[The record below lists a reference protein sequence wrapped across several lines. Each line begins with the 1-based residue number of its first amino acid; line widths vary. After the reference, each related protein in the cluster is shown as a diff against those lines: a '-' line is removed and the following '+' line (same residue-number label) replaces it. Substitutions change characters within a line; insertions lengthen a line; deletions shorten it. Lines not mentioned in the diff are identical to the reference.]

1 MASCSDSPETRFTM
15 RLRLDPARDIDAA
28 LLRYRSLFWVIA
40 LFSGV
45 INLLTVVPAIYMM
58 QVFDRVMAS
67 RNEMTLLLLT
77 LLALGL
83 FILSSLVEWI
93 RGQVMIKM
101 SVGID
106 LDLGERLFGVAFQK
120 SLKEHNAN
128 PAQVLSDLNA
138 LRQFL
143 TGSALI
149 SLLDLPWMPI
159 FLIVTGLLHPWLG
172 LFTLLG
178 ALILFGLA
186 IWNEHA
192 TRQGLDEA
200 NQISVHSSKY
210 VNSTLQNAE
219 VIQAMGMLGNL
230 QKRWA
235 ALQQRLI
242 GAQTSASDKAA
253 RISTIT
259 RLVRTAWQSLAMGV
273 AMLLILEGQITGGV
287 MMAAGFL
294 ISKAMLPAEQAI
306 SSWKQLDSAKASYKR
321 LCQLLDEFPRKVERM
336 SLPAPTG
343 AVRIERLVVNPPNSK
358 RPAVNGIDLALNK
371 GEVLA
376 VIGPSASGKSSLARA
391 MVGVWAPAYGSV
403 RLDGAEI
410 GQWDAEVL
418 GPHLGYLPQD
428 IELFDGTVAENIAR
442 FGQADSAR
450 VIEAATLAGIH
461 DMILRFPQGYDTPL
475 GPGGLGLSGGQKQRI
490 GLARALYGKPALVVL
505 DEPNSNLDDAGEAA
519 LVAAIDALRKHG
531 STVVLVTHRPNVLAV
546 VDKLLVLQDGTQK
559 MFGPRD
565 QVLKALFPPAT
576 PASASPSAQ
585 TS

>member
-1 MASCSDSPETRFTM
+1 M
-15 RLRLDPARDIDAA
+15 RLSLDPARDIDAA
-28 LLRYRSLFWVIA
+28 LLRYRSLFWVIT

-67 RNEMTLLLLT
+67 RNETTLLVLT
-77 LLALGL
+77 VLALGL
-83 FILSSLVEWI
+83 FVLSSVVEWI

-106 LDLGERLFGVAFQK
+106 LDLGERLFGAAFQK

-128 PAQVLSDLNA
+128 PAQVMSDLNA

-143 TGSALI
+143 TGPSLI
-149 SLLDLPWMPI
+149 ALLDLPWMPI
-159 FLIVTGLLHPWLG
+159 FLIVTALLHPWLG
-172 LFTLLG
+172 LFTLIG
-178 ALILFGLA
+178 ALILFALA
-186 IWNEHA
+186 IWNENA
-192 TRQGLDEA
+192 TREGLEEA
-200 NQISVHSSKY
+200 NQISVHSANY

-219 VIQAMGMLGNL
+219 VIQAMGMLGSL
-230 QKRWA
+230 QKRWST
-235 ALQQRLI
+235 LQKRLI
-242 GAQTSASDKAA
+242 SAQTTASDKAA
-253 RISTIT
+253 HISTIT
-259 RLVRTAWQSLAMGV
+259 RLVRTAWQSLAMGL
-273 AMLLILEGQITGGV
+273 AMLLILEGQITAGV

-306 SSWKQLDSAKASYKR
+306 GSWKQFDNAKASYKR
-321 LCQLLDEFPRKVERM
+321 LCLLLEEFPRKPERM
-336 SLPAPTG
+336 NLPNPSG
-343 AVRIERLVVNPPNSK
+343 AIRIERLVIVPPGGK
-358 RPAVNGIDLALNK
+358 RPALNGIDMQLNK

-376 VIGPSASGKSSLARA
+376 IIGPSASGKSSLARA
-391 MVGVWAPAYGSV
+391 MVGVWAPSHGSI

-410 GQWDAEVL
+410 GQWDPEAL
-418 GPHLGYLPQD
+418 GPHIGYLPQD
-428 IELFDGTVAENIAR
+428 IELFDGTVAENISR
-442 FGQADSAR
+442 FGATDSTR

-461 DMILRFPQGYDTPL
+461 QMVLRFPQGYDTPL

-490 GLARALYGKPALVVL
+490 ALARALYGNPALLVL

-546 VDKLLVLQDGTQK
+546 VDKLMVLQDGTQK

-565 QVLKALFPPAT
+565 QVLKALLPSPPPAA
-576 PASASPSAQ
+576 PATSHQAS
-585 TS
+585 

>member
-1 MASCSDSPETRFTM
+1 M
-15 RLRLDPARDIDAA
+15 RLRLDPTRDIDAA

-83 FILSSLVEWI
+83 FLLSSLVEWI

-128 PAQVLSDLNA
+128 PAQVLSDLNM

-149 SLLDLPWMPI
+149 ALLDLPWMPI

-178 ALILFGLA
+178 ALILFCLA

-192 TRQGLDEA
+192 TRKGLDEA

-235 ALQQRLI
+235 GMQQRLI
-242 GAQTSASDKAA
+242 GAQTSASDQAA

-306 SSWKQLDSAKASYKR
+306 SSWKQLDNAKASYRR
-321 LCQLLDEFPRKVERM
+321 LCQLLEEFPRKVERM

-343 AVRIERLVVNPPNSK
+343 AIRIERLVVTPPGSK
-358 RPAVNGIDLALNK
+358 RPAANGIDIALHK

-391 MVGVWAPAYGSV
+391 IVGVWPPSYGSV

-410 GQWDAEVL
+410 GQWPSEDL
-418 GPHLGYLPQD
+418 GPHIGYLPQD
-428 IELFDGTVAENIAR
+428 IELFDGTVAENISR
-442 FGQADSAR
+442 FGEADSTKI
-450 VIEAATLAGIH
+450 IEAATLAGIH
-461 DMILRFPQGYDTPL
+461 EMVLRFPQGYDTPL

-490 GLARALYGKPALVVL
+490 ALARALYGKPALVVL
-505 DEPNSNLDDAGEAA
+505 DEPNSNLDDAGESA

-531 STVVLVTHRPNVLAV
+531 STVILVTHRPSVLAV

-565 QVLKALFPPAT
+565 QVLKALLPPN
-576 PASASPSAQ
+576 SQPSAAPSTQ

>member
-1 MASCSDSPETRFTM
+1 M
-15 RLRLDPARDIDAA
+15 RLSLDPTRDIDAA
-28 LLRYRSLFWVIA
+28 LLRYRSLFWVIT

-67 RNEMTLLLLT
+67 RNETTLLVLT
-77 LLALGL
+77 VLALGL
-83 FILSSLVEWI
+83 FMLSSLVEWI

-101 SVGID
+101 SIGID
-106 LDLGERLFGVAFQK
+106 LDLGERLFGAAFQK

-128 PAQVLSDLNA
+128 PAQVMSDLNA

-143 TGSALI
+143 TGPSLI
-149 SLLDLPWMPI
+149 ALLDLPWMPI
-159 FLIVTGLLHPWLG
+159 FLIVTALLHPWLG
-172 LFTLLG
+172 LFTLIG
-178 ALILFGLA
+178 AMILFALA
-186 IWNEHA
+186 IWNENA
-192 TRQGLDEA
+192 TREGLEEA
-200 NQISVHSSKY
+200 NQIAVHSSTY

-219 VIQAMGMLGNL
+219 VIQAMGMLGSLRKRWSTL
-230 QKRWA
+230 QKR
-235 ALQQRLI
+235 LI
-242 GAQTSASDKAA
+242 SAQSIASDKAA

-259 RLVRTAWQSLAMGV
+259 RLVRTAWQSLAMGL
-273 AMLLILEGQITGGV
+273 AMLLILEGQITAGV

-306 SSWKQLDSAKASYKR
+306 GSWKQLDNAKASYKR
-321 LCQLLDEFPRKVERM
+321 LCLLLEEFPRKTERM
-336 SLPAPTG
+336 NLPNPSG
-343 AVRIERLVVNPPNSK
+343 AIRIERLVVVPPGAK
-358 RPAVNGIDLALNK
+358 RPALNGIDMQLNK

-376 VIGPSASGKSSLARA
+376 IIGPSASGKSSLARA
-391 MVGVWAPAYGSV
+391 MVGVWAPSHGSV

-410 GQWDAEVL
+410 GQWDPEEL
-418 GPHLGYLPQD
+418 GPHIGYLPQD
-428 IELFDGTVAENIAR
+428 IELFDGTVAENISR
-442 FGQADSAR
+442 FGATDSTK

-461 DMILRFPQGYDTPL
+461 QMVLRFPQGYDTPL

-490 GLARALYGKPALVVL
+490 ALARALFGNPALLVL

-546 VDKLLVLQDGTQK
+546 VDKLMVLQDGTQK

-565 QVLKALFPPAT
+565 QVLKALLPSPPPAEPST
-576 PASASPSAQ
+576 SHQAS
-585 TS
+585 

>member
-1 MASCSDSPETRFTM
+1 M
-15 RLRLDPARDIDAA
+15 RLRLDPRRDIDAA
-28 LLRYRSLFWVIA
+28 LLRYRNLFWVIA

-45 INLLTVVPAIYMM
+45 INLLTVVPALYMM

-67 RNEMTLLLLT
+67 RNETTLLLLT
-77 LLALGL
+77 VLALGL
-83 FILSSLVEWI
+83 FLLSALVEWV

-149 SLLDLPWMPI
+149 ALLDLPWMPI
-159 FLIVTGLLHPWLG
+159 FLIVTGMLHPWLG

-178 ALILFGLA
+178 ALILFALA
-186 IWNEHA
+186 LWNEQA
-192 TRQGLDEA
+192 TRKGMGEA
-200 NQISVHSSKY
+200 NQISVNSAKY

-219 VIQAMGMLGNL
+219 VIQAMGMLRNL
-230 QKRWA
+230 QRRWA
-235 ALQQRLI
+235 AMQHRLI
-242 GAQTSASDKAA
+242 GAQTTASDKAA
-253 RISTIT
+253 KISTIT
-259 RLVRTAWQSLAMGV
+259 RLVRTAWQSLAMGL
-273 AMLLILEGQITGGV
+273 AMLLILDGQISGGV

-306 SSWKQLDSAKASYKR
+306 SSWRQLDGAKASYNR
-321 LCQLLDEFPRKVERM
+321 LCQLLEEFPQQTERM
-336 SLPAPTG
+336 SLPTPTG
-343 AVRIERLVVNPPNSK
+343 AIRIERLMVTPPGSK

-371 GEVLA
+371 AEVLA
-376 VIGPSASGKSSLARA
+376 VIGPSASGKSTLARA
-391 MVGVWAPAYGSV
+391 MVGVWPASHGSV

-410 GQWDAEVL
+410 NQWDSEAL

-442 FGQADSAR
+442 FGEVDSDQ

-461 DMILRFPQGYDTPL
+461 QMVLRFPQGYDTQL

-490 GLARALYGKPALVVL
+490 GLARALYGKPALIVL
-505 DEPNSNLDDAGEAA
+505 DEPNSNLDDAGESA

-546 VDKLLVLQDGTQK
+546 VDKLLVLQEGTQK

-565 QVLKALFPPAT
+565 QVLKALL
-576 PASASPSAQ
+576 PASATSSATAQ

>member
-1 MASCSDSPETRFTM
+1 M
-15 RLRLDPARDIDAA
+15 RLRLDPSRDIDAA

-83 FILSSLVEWI
+83 FLLSSLVEWI

-128 PAQVLSDLNA
+128 PAQVLSDLNV

-149 SLLDLPWMPI
+149 ALLDLPWMPI

-192 TRQGLDEA
+192 TRKGLDEA

-230 QKRWA
+230 QKRWSG
-235 ALQQRLI
+235 LQQRLI

-306 SSWKQLDSAKASYKR
+306 SSWKQLDSAKASYRR
-321 LCQLLDEFPRKVERM
+321 LCQLLEEFPRQVERM

-343 AVRIERLVVNPPNSK
+343 AIRIERLVVTPPGSK
-358 RPAVNGIDLALNK
+358 RPAVNGIDLALAK

-391 MVGVWAPAYGSV
+391 MVGVWPPGYGSV
-403 RLDGAEI
+403 RLDGAEV
-410 GQWDAEVL
+410 GQWSSEAL
-418 GPHLGYLPQD
+418 GPHIGYLPQD

-442 FGQADSAR
+442 FGDTDSNK
-450 VIEAATLAGIH
+450 VIDAATLAGIH
-461 DMILRFPQGYDTPL
+461 QMILRFPQGYDTPL

-531 STVVLVTHRPNVLAV
+531 STVVLVTHRPSVLAV
-546 VDKLLVLQDGTQK
+546 VDKLLVLQEGTQK

-565 QVLKALFPPAT
+565 QVLKALLPANA
-576 PASASPSAQ
+576 PASANPSAQ

>member
-1 MASCSDSPETRFTM
+1 M
-15 RLRLDPARDIDAA
+15 RLRLDPRRDIDAA
-28 LLRYRSLFWVIA
+28 LLRYRNLFWVIA

-45 INLLTVVPAIYMM
+45 INLLTVVPALYMM

-67 RNEMTLLLLT
+67 RNETTLLLLT
-77 LLALGL
+77 VLALGL
-83 FILSSLVEWI
+83 FLLSALVEWV

-149 SLLDLPWMPI
+149 ALLDLPWMPI
-159 FLIVTGLLHPWLG
+159 FLIVTGMLHPWLG

-178 ALILFGLA
+178 ALILFALA
-186 IWNEHA
+186 LWNEQA
-192 TRQGLDEA
+192 TRKGMDEA
-200 NQISVHSSKY
+200 NQISVNSAKY

-219 VIQAMGMLGNL
+219 VIQAMGMLSNL
-230 QKRWA
+230 QRRWA
-235 ALQQRLI
+235 AMQQRLI
-242 GAQTSASDKAA
+242 GAQTTASDKAA
-253 RISTIT
+253 KISTIT
-259 RLVRTAWQSLAMGV
+259 RLVRTAWQSLAMGL
-273 AMLLILEGQITGGV
+273 AMLLILDGQISGGV

-306 SSWKQLDSAKASYKR
+306 GSWRQLDGAKASYRR
-321 LCQLLDEFPRKVERM
+321 LCQLLEEFPRQADRM
-336 SLPAPTG
+336 SLPTPTG
-343 AVRIERLVVNPPNSK
+343 TIRIERLMVTPPGSK
-358 RPAVNGIDLALNK
+358 RPAVNGIDLTLNK
-371 GEVLA
+371 AEVLA
-376 VIGPSASGKSSLARA
+376 VIGPSASGKSTLARA
-391 MVGVWAPAYGSV
+391 MVGVWPASHGSV

-410 GQWDAEVL
+410 SQWDSEAL

-442 FGQADSAR
+442 FGEVDSNQ

-461 DMILRFPQGYDTPL
+461 QMVLRFPQGYDTPL

-490 GLARALYGKPALVVL
+490 GLARALYGKPALIVL
-505 DEPNSNLDDAGEAA
+505 DEPNSNLDDAGESA

-546 VDKLLVLQDGTQK
+546 VDKLLVLQEGMQK

-565 QVLKALFPPAT
+565 QVLKALL
-576 PASASPSAQ
+576 PASATSSANAQ

>member
-1 MASCSDSPETRFTM
+1 M
-15 RLRLDPARDIDAA
+15 RLRLDPRRDIDAA
-28 LLRYRSLFWVIA
+28 LLRYRNLFWVIA

-45 INLLTVVPAIYMM
+45 INLLTVVPALYMM

-67 RNEMTLLLLT
+67 RNETTLLLLT
-77 LLALGL
+77 VLALGL
-83 FILSSLVEWI
+83 FLLSALVEWV

-149 SLLDLPWMPI
+149 ALLDLPWMPI
-159 FLIVTGLLHPWLG
+159 FLIVTGMLHPWLG

-178 ALILFGLA
+178 ALILFALA
-186 IWNEHA
+186 LWNEQA
-192 TRQGLDEA
+192 TRKGMDEA
-200 NQISVHSSKY
+200 NQISVNSAKY

-219 VIQAMGMLGNL
+219 VIQAMGMLSNL
-230 QKRWA
+230 QRRWA
-235 ALQQRLI
+235 AMQQRLI
-242 GAQTSASDKAA
+242 GAQTTASDKAA
-253 RISTIT
+253 KISTIT
-259 RLVRTAWQSLAMGV
+259 RLVRTAWQSLAMGL
-273 AMLLILEGQITGGV
+273 AMLLILDGQISGGV

-306 SSWKQLDSAKASYKR
+306 GSWRQLDGAKASYRR
-321 LCQLLDEFPRKVERM
+321 LCQLLEEFPRQADRM
-336 SLPAPTG
+336 SLPTPTG
-343 AVRIERLVVNPPNSK
+343 TIRIERLMVTPPGSK
-358 RPAVNGIDLALNK
+358 RPAVNGIDLTLNK
-371 GEVLA
+371 AEVLA
-376 VIGPSASGKSSLARA
+376 VIGPSASGKSTLARA
-391 MVGVWAPAYGSV
+391 MVGVWPASHGSV

-410 GQWDAEVL
+410 GQWDSEAL

-442 FGQADSAR
+442 FGEVDSNQ

-461 DMILRFPQGYDTPL
+461 QMVLRFPQGYDTPL

-490 GLARALYGKPALVVL
+490 GLARALYGKPALIVL
-505 DEPNSNLDDAGEAA
+505 DEPNSNLDDAGESA

-546 VDKLLVLQDGTQK
+546 VDKLLVLQEGTQK

-565 QVLKALFPPAT
+565 QVLKALL
-576 PASASPSAQ
+576 PASATSSANAQ

>member
-1 MASCSDSPETRFTM
+1 M
-15 RLRLDPARDIDAA
+15 RLSLDPARDIDAA
-28 LLRYRSLFWVIA
+28 LLRYRSLFWVIT

-67 RNEMTLLLLT
+67 RNETTLLVLT
-77 LLALGL
+77 VLALGL
-83 FILSSLVEWI
+83 FVLSSVVEWI

-106 LDLGERLFGVAFQK
+106 LDLGERLFGAAFQK

-128 PAQVLSDLNA
+128 PAQVMSDLNA

-143 TGSALI
+143 TGPSLI
-149 SLLDLPWMPI
+149 ALLDLPWMPI
-159 FLIVTGLLHPWLG
+159 FLIVTALLHPWLG
-172 LFTLLG
+172 LFTLIG
-178 ALILFGLA
+178 ALILFALA
-186 IWNEHA
+186 IWNENA
-192 TRQGLDEA
+192 TREGLEEA
-200 NQISVHSSKY
+200 NQISVHSANY

-219 VIQAMGMLGNL
+219 VIQAMGMLGSL
-230 QKRWA
+230 QKRWST
-235 ALQQRLI
+235 LQKRLI
-242 GAQTSASDKAA
+242 SAQTTASDKAA
-253 RISTIT
+253 HISTIT
-259 RLVRTAWQSLAMGV
+259 RLVRTAWQSLAMGL
-273 AMLLILEGQITGGV
+273 AMLLILEGQITAGV

-306 SSWKQLDSAKASYKR
+306 GSWKQFDNAKASYKR
-321 LCQLLDEFPRKVERM
+321 LCLLLEEFPRKPERM
-336 SLPAPTG
+336 NLPNPSG
-343 AVRIERLVVNPPNSK
+343 AIRIERLVIVPPGGK
-358 RPAVNGIDLALNK
+358 RPALNGIDMQLNK

-376 VIGPSASGKSSLARA
+376 IIGPSASGKSSLARA
-391 MVGVWAPAYGSV
+391 MVGVWAPSHGSI

-410 GQWDAEVL
+410 GQWDPEAL
-418 GPHLGYLPQD
+418 GPHIGYLPQD
-428 IELFDGTVAENIAR
+428 IELFDGTVAENISR
-442 FGQADSAR
+442 FGATDSTR

-461 DMILRFPQGYDTPL
+461 QMVLRFPQGYDTPL

-490 GLARALYGKPALVVL
+490 ALARALYGNPALLVL

-546 VDKLLVLQDGTQK
+546 VDKLMVLQDGTQK

-565 QVLKALFPPAT
+565 QVLKALLPSPPPAA
-576 PASASPSAQ
+576 PANSHQAS
-585 TS
+585 

>member
-1 MASCSDSPETRFTM
+1 M
-15 RLRLDPARDIDAA
+15 RLRLDPRRDIDAA

-67 RNEMTLLLLT
+67 RNETTLLLLT

-83 FILSSLVEWI
+83 FLLSSLVEWI

-128 PAQVLSDLNA
+128 PAQVLSDLNV

-149 SLLDLPWMPI
+149 ALLDLPWMPI

-192 TRQGLDEA
+192 TRKGLDEA
-200 NQISVHSSKY
+200 NQISVQSSKY

-235 ALQQRLI
+235 GMQRRLI

-306 SSWKQLDSAKASYKR
+306 SSWKQLDSAKASYRR
-321 LCQLLDEFPRKVERM
+321 LCQLLEEFPRQVERM

-343 AVRIERLVVNPPNSK
+343 AIRIERLVVNPPGSK
-358 RPAVNGIDLALNK
+358 RPAVNSVDLALAK

-391 MVGVWAPAYGSV
+391 MVGVWPPSYGSV

-410 GQWDAEVL
+410 GQWPSDAL
-418 GPHLGYLPQD
+418 GPHIGYLPQD

-442 FGQADSAR
+442 FGETDSAAI
-450 VIEAATLAGIH
+450 IEAATLAGIH
-461 DMILRFPQGYDTPL
+461 QMILRFPQGYDTPL

-490 GLARALYGKPALVVL
+490 GLARALYGKPSLIVL

-519 LVAAIDALRKHG
+519 LVAAVDALRKHG
-531 STVVLVTHRPNVLAV
+531 STVVLVTHRPNVLAA

-565 QVLKALFPPAT
+565 QVLKALL
-576 PASASPSAQ
+576 PASAPAGTNPSAR

>member
-1 MASCSDSPETRFTM
+1 M
-15 RLRLDPARDIDAA
+15 RLRLDPTRDIDAA

-83 FILSSLVEWI
+83 FLLSSLVEWI

-128 PAQVLSDLNA
+128 PAQVLSDLNVI
-138 LRQFL
+138 RQFL
-143 TGSALI
+143 TGSSLI
-149 SLLDLPWMPI
+149 ALLDLPWMPI

-186 IWNEHA
+186 MWNEHA
-192 TRQGLDEA
+192 TRKGLAEA
-200 NQISVHSSKY
+200 NQISVMSAKY

-230 QKRWA
+230 QRRWA
-235 ALQQRLI
+235 AMQQRLI
-242 GAQTSASDKAA
+242 GAQSSASDKAA
-253 RISTIT
+253 QISAVT
-259 RLVRTAWQSLAMGV
+259 RLVRTAWQSLAMGL
-273 AMLLILEGQITGGV
+273 AMLLILDGKISGGV

-294 ISKAMLPAEQAI
+294 ISKAMQPAEQAI
-306 SSWKQLDSAKASYKR
+306 SSWKQLDSAKASYQR
-321 LCQLLDEFPRKVERM
+321 LCQLLDEFPRKIQRM
-336 SLPAPTG
+336 PLPAPTG
-343 AVRIERLVVNPPNSK
+343 AVRIERLVVNPPGSK
-358 RPAVNGIDLALNK
+358 RPAINGIDLALNK
-371 GEVLA
+371 GDVLA
-376 VIGPSASGKSSLARA
+376 IIGPSASGKSSLARA
-391 MVGVWAPAYGSV
+391 MVGVWPPSYGSV
-403 RLDGAEI
+403 RFDGADVS
-410 GQWDAEVL
+410 QWDAEHL
-418 GPHLGYLPQD
+418 GQHIGYLPQD

-442 FGQADSAR
+442 FGETDSTK

-461 DMILRFPQGYDTPL
+461 QMVLRFPQGYDTPL
-475 GPGGLGLSGGQKQRI
+475 GPGGMGLSGGQKQRI
-490 GLARALYGKPALVVL
+490 ALARALYDKPALIVL

-519 LVAAIDALRKHG
+519 LLAAISALRDHG
-531 STVVLVTHRPNVLAV
+531 SSVVLVTHRPNVLAA

-559 MFGPRD
+559 LFGPRD
-565 QVLKALFPPAT
+565 QVLKALL
-576 PASASPSAQ
+576 PASAQPSATPSTQ

>member
-1 MASCSDSPETRFTM
+1 M
-15 RLRLDPARDIDAA
+15 RLRLDPTRDIDAA

-45 INLLTVVPAIYMM
+45 INLMTVVPAIYMM

-67 RNEMTLLLLT
+67 RNETTLLLLT
-77 LLALGL
+77 ILALGL
-83 FILSSLVEWI
+83 FLLSSLVEWI

-101 SVGID
+101 SAGID
-106 LDLGERLFGVAFQK
+106 ADLGERLFGVAFQK

-186 IWNEHA
+186 MWNEHA
-192 TRQGLDEA
+192 TRKGLDEA
-200 NQISVHSSKY
+200 NQISVYSAKY

-235 ALQQRLI
+235 AMQQRLI
-242 GAQTSASDKAA
+242 GAQSSASDKAA
-253 RISTIT
+253 GISTIT
-259 RLVRTAWQSLAMGV
+259 RLVRTAWQSLAMGL
-273 AMLLILEGQITGGV
+273 AMLLILDGQISGGV

-306 SSWKQLDSAKASYKR
+306 SSWKQLDNAKASYKR
-321 LCQLLDEFPRKVERM
+321 LCLLLDEFPRQLERM
-336 SLPAPTG
+336 PLPDPTG
-343 AVRIERLVVNPPNSK
+343 AIRIERLVVTPPGSK
-358 RPAVNGIDLALNK
+358 RPAVNGVDLALAK

-391 MVGVWAPAYGSV
+391 MVGVWPPSYGSV

-410 GQWDAEVL
+410 GQWASEAL
-418 GPHLGYLPQD
+418 GPHIGYLPQD

-442 FGQADSAR
+442 FGETDSGKI
-450 VIEAATLAGIH
+450 IEAATLAGIH
-461 DMILRFPQGYDTPL
+461 QMVLNFPKGYDTPL

-565 QVLKALFPPAT
+565 QVLKALFPGSA
-576 PASASPSAQ
+576 PASATPSPQQS
-585 TS
+585 

>member
-1 MASCSDSPETRFTM
+1 M
-15 RLRLDPARDIDAA
+15 RLSLDPARDIDAA
-28 LLRYRSLFWVIA
+28 LLRYRSLFWVIT

-67 RNEMTLLLLT
+67 RNETTLLVLT
-77 LLALGL
+77 VLALGL
-83 FILSSLVEWI
+83 FVLSSVVEWI

-106 LDLGERLFGVAFQK
+106 LDLGERLFGAAFQK

-128 PAQVLSDLNA
+128 PAQVMSDLNA

-143 TGSALI
+143 TGPSLI
-149 SLLDLPWMPI
+149 ALLDLPWMPI
-159 FLIVTGLLHPWLG
+159 FLIVTALLHPWLG
-172 LFTLLG
+172 LFTLIG
-178 ALILFGLA
+178 ALILFALA
-186 IWNEHA
+186 IWNENA
-192 TRQGLDEA
+192 TREGLEEA
-200 NQISVHSSKY
+200 NQISVHSANY

-219 VIQAMGMLGNL
+219 VIQAMGMLGSL
-230 QKRWA
+230 QKRWST
-235 ALQQRLI
+235 LQKRLI
-242 GAQTSASDKAA
+242 SAQTTASDKAA
-253 RISTIT
+253 HISTIT
-259 RLVRTAWQSLAMGV
+259 RLVRTAWQSLAMGL
-273 AMLLILEGQITGGV
+273 AMLLILEGQITAGV

-306 SSWKQLDSAKASYKR
+306 GSWKQFDNAKASYKR
-321 LCQLLDEFPRKVERM
+321 LCLLLEEFPRKPERM
-336 SLPAPTG
+336 NLPNPSG
-343 AVRIERLVVNPPNSK
+343 AIRIERLVIVPPGGK
-358 RPAVNGIDLALNK
+358 RPALNGIDMQLNK

-376 VIGPSASGKSSLARA
+376 IIGPSASGKSSLARA
-391 MVGVWAPAYGSV
+391 MVGVWAPSHGSI

-410 GQWDAEVL
+410 GQWDPEAL
-418 GPHLGYLPQD
+418 GPHIGYLPQD
-428 IELFDGTVAENIAR
+428 IELFDGTVAENISR
-442 FGQADSAR
+442 FGATDSTR

-461 DMILRFPQGYDTPL
+461 QMVLRFPQGYDTPL

-490 GLARALYGKPALVVL
+490 ALARALYGNPALLVL

-546 VDKLLVLQDGTQK
+546 VDKLMVLQDGTQK

-565 QVLKALFPPAT
+565 QVLKALLPSPPPAE
-576 PASASPSAQ
+576 PATSHQAS
-585 TS
+585 

>member
-1 MASCSDSPETRFTM
+1 M
-15 RLRLDPARDIDAA
+15 RLSLDPARDIDAA
-28 LLRYRSLFWVIA
+28 LLRYRSLFWVIT

-67 RNEMTLLLLT
+67 RNETTLLVLT
-77 LLALGL
+77 VLALGL
-83 FILSSLVEWI
+83 FVLSSVVEWI

-106 LDLGERLFGVAFQK
+106 LDLGERLFGAAFQK

-128 PAQVLSDLNA
+128 PAQVMSDLNA

-143 TGSALI
+143 TGPSLI
-149 SLLDLPWMPI
+149 ALLDLPWMPI
-159 FLIVTGLLHPWLG
+159 FLIVTALLHPWLG
-172 LFTLLG
+172 LFTLIG
-178 ALILFGLA
+178 ALILFALA
-186 IWNEHA
+186 IWNENA
-192 TRQGLDEA
+192 TREGLEEA
-200 NQISVHSSKY
+200 NQISVHSANY

-219 VIQAMGMLGNL
+219 VIQAMGMLGRL
-230 QKRWA
+230 QKRWST
-235 ALQQRLI
+235 LQKRLI
-242 GAQTSASDKAA
+242 SAQTTASDKAA
-253 RISTIT
+253 HISTIT
-259 RLVRTAWQSLAMGV
+259 RLVRTAWQSLAMGL
-273 AMLLILEGQITGGV
+273 AMLLILEGQITAGV

-306 SSWKQLDSAKASYKR
+306 GSWKQFDNAKASYKR
-321 LCQLLDEFPRKVERM
+321 LCLLLEEFPRKPERM
-336 SLPAPTG
+336 NLPNPSG
-343 AVRIERLVVNPPNSK
+343 AVRIERLVIVPPGGK
-358 RPAVNGIDLALNK
+358 RPALNGIDMQLNK

-376 VIGPSASGKSSLARA
+376 IIGPSASGKSSLARA
-391 MVGVWAPAYGSV
+391 MVGVWAPSHGSV

-410 GQWDAEVL
+410 GQWDPEAL
-418 GPHLGYLPQD
+418 GPHIGYLPQD
-428 IELFDGTVAENIAR
+428 IELFDGTVAENISR
-442 FGQADSAR
+442 FGATDSTR

-461 DMILRFPQGYDTPL
+461 QMVLRFPQGYDTPL

-490 GLARALYGKPALVVL
+490 ALARALYGNPALLVL

-546 VDKLLVLQDGTQK
+546 VDKLMVLQDGTQK

-565 QVLKALFPPAT
+565 QVLKALLPSPPPAAT
-576 PASASPSAQ
+576 ATSHQAS
-585 TS
+585 

>member
-1 MASCSDSPETRFTM
+1 M
-15 RLRLDPARDIDAA
+15 RLSLDPARDIDAA
-28 LLRYRSLFWVIA
+28 LLRYRSLFWVIT

-67 RNEMTLLLLT
+67 RNETTLLVLT
-77 LLALGL
+77 VLALGL
-83 FILSSLVEWI
+83 FVLSSVVEWI

-106 LDLGERLFGVAFQK
+106 LDLGERLFGAAFQK

-128 PAQVLSDLNA
+128 PAQVMSDLNA

-143 TGSALI
+143 TGPSLI
-149 SLLDLPWMPI
+149 ALLDLPWMPI
-159 FLIVTGLLHPWLG
+159 FLIVTALLHPWLG
-172 LFTLLG
+172 LFTLIG
-178 ALILFGLA
+178 ALILFALA
-186 IWNEHA
+186 IWNENA
-192 TRQGLDEA
+192 TREGLEEA
-200 NQISVHSSKY
+200 NQISVHSANY

-219 VIQAMGMLGNL
+219 VIQAMGMLGSL
-230 QKRWA
+230 QKRWST
-235 ALQQRLI
+235 LQKRLI
-242 GAQTSASDKAA
+242 SAQTTASDKAA
-253 RISTIT
+253 HISTIT
-259 RLVRTAWQSLAMGV
+259 RLVRTAWQSLAMGL
-273 AMLLILEGQITGGV
+273 AMLLILEGQITAGV

-306 SSWKQLDSAKASYKR
+306 GSWKQFDNAKASYKR
-321 LCQLLDEFPRKVERM
+321 LCLLLEEFPRKPERM
-336 SLPAPTG
+336 NLPNPSG
-343 AVRIERLVVNPPNSK
+343 ALRIERLVIVPPGGK
-358 RPAVNGIDLALNK
+358 RPALNGIDMQLNK

-376 VIGPSASGKSSLARA
+376 IIGPSASGKSSLARA
-391 MVGVWAPAYGSV
+391 MVGVWAPSHGSI

-410 GQWDAEVL
+410 GQWDPEAL
-418 GPHLGYLPQD
+418 GPHIGYLPQD
-428 IELFDGTVAENIAR
+428 IELFDGTVAENISR
-442 FGQADSAR
+442 FGATDSTR

-461 DMILRFPQGYDTPL
+461 QMVLRFPQGYDTPL

-490 GLARALYGKPALVVL
+490 ALARALYGNPALLVL

-546 VDKLLVLQDGTQK
+546 VDKLMVLQDGTQK

-565 QVLKALFPPAT
+565 QVLKALLPSPPPAA
-576 PASASPSAQ
+576 PATSHQAS
-585 TS
+585 

>member
-1 MASCSDSPETRFTM
+1 M
-15 RLRLDPARDIDAA
+15 RLRFDPTRDIDAA

-45 INLLTVVPAIYMM
+45 INLLTIVPAIYMM

-67 RNEMTLLLLT
+67 RNETTLLLLT

-83 FILSSLVEWI
+83 FMLSSLVEWI

-128 PAQVLSDLNA
+128 PAQVLGDLTA

-143 TGSALI
+143 TGSAVI

-186 IWNEHA
+186 WWNEHA
-192 TRQGLDEA
+192 TRKGLTEA
-200 NQISVHSSKY
+200 NQISVMSAKY

-219 VIQAMGMLGNL
+219 VIKAMGMLGNL

-235 ALQQRLI
+235 GMQQRLI
-242 GAQTSASDKAA
+242 GAQSSASDKAA
-253 RISTIT
+253 QISTVT
-259 RLVRTAWQSLAMGV
+259 RLVRTAWQSLAMGL
-273 AMLLILEGQITGGV
+273 AMLLILDGQISGGV

-306 SSWKQLDSAKASYKR
+306 SSWKQLDGAKASYDR
-321 LCQLLDEFPRKVERM
+321 LCQLLEEFPKQVERM
-336 SLPAPTG
+336 ALPAPSG
-343 AVRIERLVVNPPNSK
+343 AIRIERLVVTPPGSQ
-358 RPAVNGIDLALNK
+358 RPSVNGIDLVLSK

-391 MVGVWAPAYGSV
+391 MVGVWVPSHGAV

-410 GQWDAEVL
+410 GQWSSEAL
-418 GPHLGYLPQD
+418 GPHIGYLPQD
-428 IELFDGTVAENIAR
+428 IELFDGSVAENIAR
-442 FGQADSAR
+442 FGEMEAGQ
-450 VIEAATLAGIH
+450 VIEAATMAGIH
-461 DMILRFPQGYDTPL
+461 QMILRFPNGYDTQL

-490 GLARALYGKPALVVL
+490 ALARALYGKPALIVL

-519 LVAAIDALRKHG
+519 LVSAIDALRSNG
-531 STVVLVTHRPNVLAV
+531 STVVLITHRPNVLAV

-559 MFGPRD
+559 LFGPRD
-565 QVLKALFPPAT
+565 QVLKALLPA
-576 PASASPSAQ
+576 AANAQAAAAAHSSSP

>member
-1 MASCSDSPETRFTM
+1 M
-15 RLRLDPARDIDAA
+15 RLSLDPARDIDAA
-28 LLRYRSLFWVIA
+28 LLRYRSLFWVIT

-67 RNEMTLLLLT
+67 RNETTLLVLT
-77 LLALGL
+77 VLALGL
-83 FILSSLVEWI
+83 FVLSSVVEWI

-106 LDLGERLFGVAFQK
+106 LDLGERLFGAAFQK

-128 PAQVLSDLNA
+128 PAQVMSDLNA

-143 TGSALI
+143 TGPSLI
-149 SLLDLPWMPI
+149 ALLDLPWMPI
-159 FLIVTGLLHPWLG
+159 FLIVTALLHPWLG
-172 LFTLLG
+172 LFTLIG
-178 ALILFGLA
+178 ALILFALA
-186 IWNEHA
+186 IWNENA
-192 TRQGLDEA
+192 TREGLEEA
-200 NQISVHSSKY
+200 NQISVHSANY

-219 VIQAMGMLGNL
+219 VIQAMGMLGSL
-230 QKRWA
+230 QKRWST
-235 ALQQRLI
+235 LQKRLI
-242 GAQTSASDKAA
+242 SAQTTASDKAA
-253 RISTIT
+253 HISTIT
-259 RLVRTAWQSLAMGV
+259 RLVRTAWQSLAMGL
-273 AMLLILEGQITGGV
+273 AMLLILEGQITAGV

-306 SSWKQLDSAKASYKR
+306 GSWKQFDNAKASYKR
-321 LCQLLDEFPRKVERM
+321 LCLLLEEFPRKPERM
-336 SLPAPTG
+336 NLPNPSG
-343 AVRIERLVVNPPNSK
+343 AIRIERLVIVPPGGK
-358 RPAVNGIDLALNK
+358 RPALNGIDMQLNK

-376 VIGPSASGKSSLARA
+376 IIGPSASGKSSLARA
-391 MVGVWAPAYGSV
+391 MVGVWAPSHGSV

-410 GQWDAEVL
+410 GQWDPEAL
-418 GPHLGYLPQD
+418 GPHIGYLPQD
-428 IELFDGTVAENIAR
+428 IELFDGTVAENISR
-442 FGQADSAR
+442 FGATDSTR

-461 DMILRFPQGYDTPL
+461 QMVLRFPQGYDTPL

-490 GLARALYGKPALVVL
+490 ALARALYGNPALLVL

-546 VDKLLVLQDGTQK
+546 VDKLMVLQDGTQK

-565 QVLKALFPPAT
+565 QVLKALLPSPPPAA
-576 PASASPSAQ
+576 PATSHQAS
-585 TS
+585 

>member
-1 MASCSDSPETRFTM
+1 M
-15 RLRLDPARDIDAA
+15 RLRLDPTRDIDAA

-83 FILSSLVEWI
+83 FLLSSLVEWV

-178 ALILFGLA
+178 AVILFCLA

-192 TRQGLDEA
+192 TRKGLDEA
-200 NQISVHSSKY
+200 NQISVHSAKY

-219 VIQAMGMLGNL
+219 VIQAMGMLSNL

-235 ALQQRLI
+235 GLQQRLI
-242 GAQTSASDKAA
+242 GAQTAASDQAA

-306 SSWKQLDSAKASYKR
+306 SSWKQLDNAKASYRR
-321 LCQLLDEFPRKVERM
+321 LCQLLEEFPRKAERM
-336 SLPAPTG
+336 SLPDPTG
-343 AVRIERLVVNPPNSK
+343 AIRIERLVVTPPGSK
-358 RPAVNGIDLALNK
+358 RPAANGIDLALNK

-391 MVGVWAPAYGSV
+391 MVGVWPCSYGSV

-410 GQWDAEVL
+410 GQWDAEAL
-418 GPHLGYLPQD
+418 GPHIGYLPQD
-428 IELFDGTVAENIAR
+428 IELFDGTVAENISR
-442 FGQADSAR
+442 FGETDSAK

-461 DMILRFPQGYDTPL
+461 QMVLRFPQGYDTPL

-490 GLARALYGKPALVVL
+490 ALARALYGKPALVVL

-531 STVVLVTHRPNVLAV
+531 STVVLVTHRPSVLAV
-546 VDKLLVLQDGTQK
+546 VDKLLVLQEGTQK

-565 QVLKALFPPAT
+565 QVLKALLPAN
-576 PASASPSAQ
+576 AQPSATSSTQ

>member
-1 MASCSDSPETRFTM
+1 M
-15 RLRLDPARDIDAA
+15 RLRLDPTRDIDAA

-45 INLLTVVPAIYMM
+45 INLLTIVPAIYMM

-67 RNEMTLLLLT
+67 RNETTLLLLT

-83 FILSSLVEWI
+83 FLLSSLVEWI

-128 PAQVLSDLNA
+128 PAQVLGDLNV

-143 TGSALI
+143 TGSSLI

-159 FLIVTGLLHPWLG
+159 FLIVTGMLHPWLG

-186 IWNEHA
+186 MWNEHA
-192 TRQGLDEA
+192 TRKGLDEA
-200 NQISVHSSKY
+200 NQISVMSAKY

-230 QKRWA
+230 QRRWA
-235 ALQQRLI
+235 AMQQRLI

-259 RLVRTAWQSLAMGV
+259 RLVRTAWQSLAMGL
-273 AMLLILEGQITGGV
+273 AMLLILDGKISGGV

-321 LCQLLDEFPRKVERM
+321 LCQLLDEFPKQVQRM

-343 AVRIERLVVNPPNSK
+343 AIRIERLVVNPPGSK
-358 RPAVNGIDLALNK
+358 RPSVNGIDFALNK
-371 GEVLA
+371 GDVLA

-391 MVGVWAPAYGSV
+391 MVGVWVPSYGSV

-410 GQWDAEVL
+410 GQWSSQDL
-418 GPHLGYLPQD
+418 GQHIGYLPQD
-428 IELFDGTVAENIAR
+428 IELFDGTVAENISR
-442 FGQADSAR
+442 FGETDSTQ

-461 DMILRFPQGYDTPL
+461 QMVLRFPQGYDTPL

-490 GLARALYGKPALVVL
+490 ALARALYGKPALIVL
-505 DEPNSNLDDAGEAA
+505 DEPNSNLDDAGESA
-519 LVAAIDALRKHG
+519 LVTAIGALRDSG

-559 MFGPRD
+559 LFGPRD
-565 QVLKALFPPAT
+565 QVLQALLPAAPPANAAA
-576 PASASPSAQ
+576 PNAQ